1 MRTLYR
7 CGLLALNLLAGMAQA
22 SVGITELPAGT
33 TDGPVTVFYPSRA
46 EVKTVRRGSF
56 SFQLAPDSP
65 PTAGN
70 RRLIVISPGSGSSPW
85 AYANLAQTLVSDGFV
100 VAMPEHKGDNYKD
113 PSEPGPRS
121 WKRRPLEVSHA
132 IDAVAKDGRFAALLS
147 FDKVGMYGM
156 SAGGHTALTLAG
168 GRWSPAQLLR
178 HCQAHIGDDFQAC
191 VGLSTELSSG
201 WLDGLK
207 ERVALWVLQRRLDD
221 STWYTYQDPR
231 IAVVVAGVPFA
242 ADFDLASLAVP
253 RVPLALVTARKD
265 KWLNPRYHS
274 DAVLNACASCTH
286 LADLA
291 TGGHGALLSPLPP
304 NLSGTLGGLVN
315 DPPGFDRSVLPAL
328 DHKISAFFRH
338 HLVAE

>member
-1 MRTLYR
+1 MRNLYR
-7 CGLLALNLLAGMAQA
+7 YGLLALSLLAGMARA
-22 SVGITELPAGT
+22 SVGMTELPAGNE
-33 TDGPVTVFYPSRA
+33 DGPVTVFYPSRTEA
-46 EVKTVRRGSF
+46 KTVQRGSF
-56 SFQLAPDSP
+56 SSQLAPDSAP
-65 PTAGN
+65 VAGN
-70 RRLIVISPGSGSSPW
+70 RRLIIVSPGSGSTPW
-85 AYANLAQTLVSDGFV
+85 ANADLAQMLVSEGFV

-132 IDAVAKDGRFAALLS
+132 IDAVAKDARFAPLLS

-178 HCQAHIGDDFQAC
+178 HCQAHIDDDFQAC
-191 VGLSTELSSG
+191 VGLSTELSGG

-207 ERVALWVLQRRLDD
+207 ERVALWVLQRRLND
-221 STWYTYQDPR
+221 STWYAYQDPR
-231 IAVVVAGVPFA
+231 IAAIVAGVPFA
-242 ADFDLASLAVP
+242 ADFDPASLATP

-265 KWLNPRYHS
+265 KWLNPQYHS
-274 DAVLNACASCTH
+274 DAVLKACSGCIH

-304 NLSGTLGGLVN
+304 HLSGTLGDLVN

-328 DHKISAFFRH
+328 DHKITTFFRH
-338 HLVAE
+338 YLAAE